1 MIIPPSN
8 IQELYQRLLTD
19 NSIPKNLHFYYK
31 KWFRYYWDFC
41 HQYKATV
48 NDQNSLPLFKKKL
61 FEKNQNKYQ
70 VQQAVDAIL
79 IYYRHINKLP
89 DLNLNQNDKKNTL

>member
-19 NSIPKNLHFYYK
+19 TSVPKKLHFHYK

-41 HQYKATV
+41 HQYK
-48 NDQNSLPLFKKKL
+48 
-61 FEKNQNKYQ
+61 KNCK
-70 VQQAVDAIL
+70 
-79 IYYRHINKLP
+79 
-89 DLNLNQNDKKNTL
+89 

>member
-19 NSIPKNLHFYYK
+19 TSVPKKLHFHYK

-41 HQYKATV
+41 HQYKK
-48 NDQNSLPLFKKKL
+48 NCKWPELK
-61 FEKNQNKYQ
+61 KNQNKYQ
-70 VQQAVDAIL
+70 IQQAVGAISIL
-79 IYYRHINKLP
+79 TNS
-89 DLNLNQNDKKNTL
+89 